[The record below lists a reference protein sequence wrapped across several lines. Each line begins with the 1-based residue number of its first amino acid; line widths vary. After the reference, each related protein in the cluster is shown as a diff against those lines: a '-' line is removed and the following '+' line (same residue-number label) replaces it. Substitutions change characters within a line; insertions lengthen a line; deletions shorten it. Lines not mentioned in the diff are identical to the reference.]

1 MAMLTFGVILT
12 GFSGQEGGLGIVH
25 TSAALC

>member
-1 MAMLTFGVILT
+1 MTMLTFGVTLT

-25 TSAALC
+25 ASAALF